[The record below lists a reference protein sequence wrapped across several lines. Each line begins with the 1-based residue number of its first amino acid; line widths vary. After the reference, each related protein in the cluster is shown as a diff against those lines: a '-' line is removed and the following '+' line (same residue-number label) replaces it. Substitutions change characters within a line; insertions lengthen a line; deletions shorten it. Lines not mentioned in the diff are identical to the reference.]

1 LPCTDAGGLFEDLNM
16 LCLLHNSGEQK
27 EWRTVLEKVGAT
39 VVTCSHFNQSKEFL
53 EQHGINLLVS
63 KETDLLVGRPLRR
76 VSVGLGGWGG

>member
-1 LPCTDAGGLFEDLNM
+1 M
-16 LCLLHNSGEQK
+16 
-27 EWRTVLEKVGAT
+27 LEKVGAT

-76 VSVGLGGWGG
+76 VSVGLWGWGGSLVCRPLCVQCH